1 MITTIEK
8 VFSVDYGQKEFETK
22 GDIEKGNTILIASG
36 GEDNGVY
43 GFLNI
48 TSFYKAPFITVP
60 RTGTIGMAF
69 VQTYDCCVNN
79 DVMVLLPKTKLSLE
93 ELYQV
98 AYQIRLTKWKYAYGR
113 KITPKRLN
121 KEKIKIEK
129 SDINY
134 NEYVKNLM
142 PKEPKKVKI
151 QENRKIKLVQLI
163 NLCRIERRNA
173 LPENQLETG
182 NVPYVTTSS
191 KNNGVSEFVNE
202 KPNSKGKCITVALN
216 GSVGEVFFQ
225 PNDFITSGD
234 NAVLTLLNDY
244 NPYLLLYIGYQI
256 HNQKWGFNYYRKLS
270 EERLK
275 KFMIPMPINNNGD
288 YDLEYIEKITKN
300 CYGYNELK
308 KYL

>member
-1 MITTIEK
+1 MITTIENL
-8 VFSVDYGQKEFETK
+8 FSVDYGQKEFETK

-225 PNDFITSGD
+225 TDDFITGGD
-234 NAVLTLLNDY
+234 NAILTLSNGY

-275 KFMIPMPINNNGD
+275 KFMIPVPINEKGD
-288 YDLEYIEKITKN
+288 YDLEYIEKIIKN